1 MTSFNSSEVPA
12 LFRYYFNKFLATQ
25 NYNKIAIYYRP
36 VFILLLI
43 WILSPQMICI
53 VSKTS

>member
-25 NYNKIAIYYRP
+25 NYNKIAIYYKP
-36 VFILLLI
+36 IFILLLI